1 MIILVST
8 RGIKP
13 EKQLFHNILIN
24 VYPKKVRFE
33 DIAFWKD
40 NLRNML
46 SFELL
51 EKKYNKALSEI
62 PLDDI
67 TDFLVEQRNL
77 KIEQLADSIERNNV
91 RVPLIILENGTLLDG
106 NRRYFA
112 CHYLLKRSIN
122 ENKQRPS
129 ALDSIPVWVIKNSD
143 IDYRKKQ
150 KILAEANFVSDYK
163 VEWTL
168 DVKAKVIYD
177 YFMSCL
183 KSGRMLREKIYEDI
197 LDVYGVEKSTVDA
210 YVESIKLAK
219 EFIRSAPK
227 GEKSRY
233 REILQDKFLYFWE
246 FRNKAFAETL
256 DLDTEKELPKLK
268 SLFFAMMAN
277 DRFKN
282 FKQIE
287 PMVRAVKDEYAWEM
301 LNSTSGS
308 KIDQIEA
315 LYKEQRAIKSAEDRI
330 RNFVRWLDRSDA
342 SNFTNAAFK
351 LLKKLTEKCERILKK
366 YA

>member
-1 MIILVST
+1 MVST
-8 RGIKP
+8 KGIKA

-24 VYPKKVRFE
+24 VYTKKVSFE
-33 DIAFWKD
+33 NISFWKH
-40 NLRNML
+40 NLRTML

-51 EKKYNKALSEI
+51 EKKYNKPLSEI
-62 PLDDI
+62 QLDDI
-67 TDFLVEQRNL
+67 TDFLVEQRTL

-91 RVPLIILENGTLLDG
+91 RVPLIILEDGTLLDG

-112 CHYLLKRSIN
+112 CHYILKRSTN
-122 ENKQRPS
+122 EGKQRPS

-143 IDYRKKQ
+143 INFRKKQ
-150 KILAEANFVSDYK
+150 KILAEANFVPDYK

-177 YFMSCL
+177 YFTSCL
-183 KSGRMLREKIYEDI
+183 KSGRMLREKAYEEI
-197 LDVYGVEKSTVDA
+197 WDVYGVEKSTVDA
-210 YVESIKLAK
+210 YAESIKLSK
-219 EFIRSAPK
+219 EFVRSAPK
-227 GEKSRY
+227 AEKSRY

-246 FRNKAFAETL
+246 FRNKAFTETMGL
-256 DLDTEKELPKLK
+256 DNKKELPKLK
-268 SLFFAMMAN
+268 NLFFTMMAN

-287 PMVRAVKDEYAWEM
+287 PMVRAVRDEYAWEI

-308 KIDQIEA
+308 KIDHVEA
-315 LYKEQRAIKSAEDRI
+315 LCKEQKAIKSAEERI
-330 RNFVRWLDRSDA
+330 RNFLRWLDKTNA
-342 SNFTNAAFK
+342 SNFTKAAFK
-351 LLKKLTEKCERILKK
+351 VLEKLAEKCERVLKK